1 MSGITKCDKLLLQ
14 SAPGIGKCDS
24 YYKVH
29 QLLQS
34 VTDCY
39 YKVHLVLQSVAIIT
53 KWDVTHVMLS
63 EKEIWIGQKKKKK
76 LCKHFPV
83 SPMKFPWYW
92 SSYTT
97 YTSNFC
103 QTIEKHEKQKK
114 KKKKEKKEIA

>member
-1 MSGITKCDKLLLQ
+1 MSC
-14 SAPGIGKCDS
+14 
-24 YYKVH
+24 
-29 QLLQS
+29 S
-34 VTDCY
+34 V
-39 YKVHLVLQSVAIIT
+39 
-53 KWDVTHVMLS
+53 
-63 EKEIWIGQKKKKK
+63 KKKFGLVKKKIKK

-92 SSYTT
+92 SSYTSYTT

>member
-14 SAPGIGKCDS
+14 SASGIGKCGS

-63 EKEIWIGQKKKKK
+63 EKEIWIGQKKNKKVMQTFSSESNEISLVLVK
-76 LCKHFPV
+76 LYKLYNLY
-83 SPMKFPWYW
+83 K
-92 SSYTT
+92 
-97 YTSNFC
+97 
-103 QTIEKHEKQKK
+103 
-114 KKKKEKKEIA
+114 